1 MKIDRNIPIP
11 EPNYKYSSY
20 KWKCIKRMLEM
31 KVGDSIRIKNRTLAS
46 VKYSWVWRAS
56 RKLGINQDAFM
67 VRSINHNNQRIWRIK

>member
-67 VRSINHNNQRIWRIK
+67 VKSIDHNNQRIWRIK

>member
-67 VRSINHNNQRIWRIK
+67 VRSIDHNNQRIWRIK